1 MKVIINKLMYTSD
14 QNIIQFTF
22 LKQQSKQNLRVF

>member
-22 LKQQSKQNLRVF
+22 FKQQSKQNLRVF